1 MTTDSLSQWGATP
14 DGDKTL
20 KKLTGVSSAEDDE
33 ANSEKSADA
42 TFQHEYQAYMFALS
56 LGLASGK
63 KKSGIFT
70 PKFQEGQVS
79 RSGRYDLKELI
90 YSLGDVSDDGNW
102 VAAANEYAN
111 WGLSQIQG
119 SQMPSGEFKLAR
131 LITSNDEQ
139 PGNGEPET
147 EESGAEKSEKGG
159 EAGGDEGPLI
169 WPPKDLS
176 PGDWKKPTW
185 LIEGKLAGAER
196 PGRKGSG
203 DTSQVE
209 KSEVDE
215 WIQAAKDLD
224 PPIKSI
230 ICLLDDDQLD
240 LYKCVEEQGGLI
252 EYYRSNDIWAFE
264 VENESVKHPDDGKKL
279 PDDKIT
285 AASEAYG
292 KLPDPVVVHCSAA
305 QGRTRDAINDGI
317 LPDHFND

>member
-1 MTTDSLSQWGATP
+1 MIEFSFTVGTSKKAHEILRKMSTRSTGDGKIKPKAPFASMGHTYLFAFILGLTTGNKEIIKGNKETYARFIPTVSGASG
-14 DGDKTL
+14 GDYDFAEL
-20 KKLTGVSSAEDDE
+20 LTQLG
-33 ANSEKSADA
+33 EKSDM
-42 TFQHEYQAYMFALS
+42 ESRDNALR
-56 LGLASGK
+56 A
-63 KKSGIFT
+63 I
-70 PKFQEGQVS
+70 E
-79 RSGRYDLKELI
+79 
-90 YSLGDVSDDGNW
+90 
-102 VAAANEYAN
+102 EYAN
-111 WGLSQIQG
+111 WGLLEMEEYNLGEEDYQIG
-119 SQMPSGEFKLAR
+119 KL
-131 LITSNDEQ
+131 LNSYLSKDE
-139 PGNGEPET
+139 
-147 EESGAEKSEKGG
+147 EKKVS
-159 EAGGDEGPLI
+159 
-169 WPPKDLS
+169 WPPKGLN
-176 PGDWKKPTW
+176 PGDWKTATW

-230 ICLLDDDQLD
+230 ICLLDDDQLG

-252 EYYRSNDIWAFE
+252 EYYRSKGFE

-292 KLPDPVVVHCSAA
+292 KIPDPVVVHCSAA